1 MHIKLLKKYYF
12 IDKFKKSNIDIQ
24 DKNTTIIYRN
34 YKNKNNISEILLLK
48 NYCKKKSLKF
58 LLSNNIKLSIKLN
71 LDGAYIPS
79 FNKNFEHLSY
89 KFRKD
94 FILIGSAHNLKEI
107 RIKEKQKVNEIFI
120 SSIFKKNLNY
130 LGLNKFKQIS
140 NYSSKGIIALGGI
153 SETNIR
159 LINLTYSVGFAG
171 ISYFI
176 KKKAPE

>member
-1 MHIKLLKKYYF
+1 M
-12 IDKFKKSNIDIQ
+12 
-24 DKNTTIIYRN
+24 
-34 YKNKNNISEILLLK
+34 
-48 NYCKKKSLKF
+48 
-58 LLSNNIKLSIKLN
+58 
-71 LDGAYIPS
+71 DGAYIPS
-79 FNKNFEHLSY
+79 FNENFEHLSY
-89 KFRKD
+89 KFKKD

-153 SETNIR
+153 SENNIR
-159 LINLTYSVGFAG
+159 LINLTYSIGFAG
-171 ISYFI
+171 ISYFT

>member
-1 MHIKLLKKYYF
+1 
-12 IDKFKKSNIDIQ
+12 
-24 DKNTTIIYRN
+24 
-34 YKNKNNISEILLLK
+34 LK
-48 NYCKKKSLKF
+48 NYCKKKSLTF

-79 FNKNFEHLSY
+79 FNENFEHLSY
-89 KFRKD
+89 KFKKD

-153 SETNIR
+153 SENNIR
-159 LINLTYSVGFAG
+159 LINLTYSIGFAG
-171 ISYFI
+171 ISYFT